1 MPSRLDACRPA
12 LAALL
17 SAISVACS
25 APAGQHDAPE
35 GRHDA
40 PEGRGEPTGERAFDV
55 IGGLRAPSPELDH
68 TGGLVYYV
76 RDTGATGLL
85 CSATLIGPQTLVTAN
100 HCVAPLNVFAR
111 IGIDVTWAEGANY
124 HEPTEA
130 IPLAGFVPSPLPD
143 GGAFGYGA
151 DVAVIHLAR
160 PSTVTPA
167 AIRPFSYDLLGQS
180 LVTLGYGVSSAA
192 GVNDGWRRIG
202 RETVVAT
209 SGRIY
214 EAMFSDFES
223 FVEWQLTGDT
233 SDADALAALALDP
246 TLTDL
251 EAQRAE
257 YDRWQLLEQ
266 YEVFTGKAPGDT
278 QSCEGDSGSPLGRI
292 AADGSF
298 ETFGVVSGGANSARS
313 ACDNGQVFATFGP
326 EVFALLERERNW
338 LSPAP

>member
-1 MPSRLDACRPA
+1 MAQRLDASLPA

-25 APAGQHDAPE
+25 APAG
-35 GRHDA
+35 R
-40 PEGRGEPTGERAFDV
+40 REPTAERSFDI

-68 TGGLVYYV
+68 TGGLVYYA
-76 RDTGATGLL
+76 RDSGATGLL

-111 IGIDVTWAEGANY
+111 IGIDVTWARGPNF
-124 HEPTEA
+124 HEPTEE
-130 IPLAGFVPSPLPD
+130 IPITGFVPSPLPD

-151 DVAVIHLAR
+151 DVAVIHLAH

-167 AIRPFSYDLLGQS
+167 TIRPFSHELLGQS

-223 FVEWQLTGDT
+223 FVEWQLTGST
-233 SDADALAALALDP
+233 SGADALAALALDP
-246 TLTDL
+246 TLADL
-251 EAQRAE
+251 QAQRTE

-313 ACDNGQVFATFGP
+313 MCDNGQVFATFGP
-326 EVFALLERERNW
+326 EVFALLERERSW